1 MTIKDKVKLLVAG
14 VAVVAASGL
23 TVLPVSAATNKCFKG
38 GVDSLSADCGT
49 KTTGSDQDLMN
60 VFRTVV
66 NVVLGLVGMIAVVMI
81 IYGGIQYTI
90 SAGESGKVKKA
101 KDTIMYGVVGLV
113 VALLAAAIV
122 NFVLAQVFQS
132 A

>member
-38 GVDSLSADCGT
+38 GLDGLSADCGM
-49 KTTGSDQDLMN
+49 KTTGSDQNLMD
-60 VFRTVV
+60 VFKVII
-66 NVVLGLVGMIAVVMI
+66 NVVLGLVAMIAVVMI
-81 IYGGIQYTI
+81 IYGGIQYTT
-90 SAGESGKVKKA
+90 SAGEAGKVKKA
-101 KDTIMYGVVGLV
+101 KDTIMYGVIGLV
-113 VALLAAAIV
+113 ISLLAFAIV